1 MRKKILIVDDALTI
15 RTQLVGLL
23 SSDFDC
29 STAENG
35 EEGFQKALALTPDAV
50 VADLEMPGVG
60 GIELLRLLQQNART
74 RSIPVV
80 IATTVTSLDRVNEC
94 RALGCAGYVLK
105 PVQSDYL
112 IAKLR
117 KITSP
122 PAPLY

>member
-23 SSDFDC
+23 SADFEC

-35 EEGFQKALALTPDAV
+35 EEGYQKALAISPDAV

-60 GIELLRLLQQNART
+60 GIELLRMLQQNSKT

-80 IATTVTSLDRVNEC
+80 IATTVTSLDMVNEC

-112 IAKLR
+112 LAKLR
-117 KITSP
+117 KITSGQ
-122 PAPLY
+122 AVL

>member
-1 MRKKILIVDDALTI
+1 M
-15 RTQLVGLL
+15 
-23 SSDFDC
+23 
-29 STAENG
+29 
-35 EEGFQKALALTPDAV
+35 ALAPDAV

-122 PAPLY
+122 TPAL